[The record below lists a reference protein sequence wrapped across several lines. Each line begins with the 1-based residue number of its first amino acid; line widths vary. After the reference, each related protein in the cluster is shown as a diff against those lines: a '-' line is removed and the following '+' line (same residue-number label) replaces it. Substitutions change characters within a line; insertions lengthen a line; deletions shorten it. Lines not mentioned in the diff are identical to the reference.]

1 MVNVV
6 AVDEMAPK
14 GDRASTNAVLTPIT
28 MSLIRTD
35 TTISNLLLQLPKGST
50 VSYAHNL
57 KKSLL
62 FERRLDSTW

>member
-6 AVDEMAPK
+6 AADEMAPK

-28 MSLIRTD
+28 MSLLGTD

-50 VSYAHNL
+50 VSYAHNFE
-57 KKSLL
+57 KK
-62 FERRLDSTW
+62 FII